1 MAFYHFIS
9 LKQQNILLGTF
20 KSHID
25 NYLLCYYHFIQLKIE
40 TRIKMIIAKRSFKF
54 SVLSAALFLS
64 STLFAQTEKTAP
76 VSGFARSFIT
86 GSIISNA
93 DITILE
99 TGEKLK
105 TDTNGHFGPINYPIG
120 KPITLELQQSG
131 YKTTQT
137 GTFIVPPQGLSGPYN
152 NITFQVPAWEAY
164 AMLAYV
170 IGANPDDNNCHVAIT
185 ITDYQKTMD
194 DIPQGEPDAKIT
206 LSPNINETPF
216 YFDIFKT
223 GPLKGKTNPFTKG
236 LTQTTD
242 DGGVA
247 FFNLPPLHNNQ
258 LYTVSAQKVGLI
270 FTETKFWCRK
280 GAFINISPPK
290 GPMALK

>member
-1 MAFYHFIS
+1 MLY
-9 LKQQNILLGTF
+9 
-20 KSHID
+20 
-25 NYLLCYYHFIQLKIE
+25 QLQLQIIIE
-40 TRIKMIIAKRSFKF
+40 TGVKMIIITRLFKLYFTFF
-54 SVLSAALFLS
+54 SLFLS
-64 STLFAQTEKTAP
+64 STSFALTKKTAP

-105 TDTNGHFGPINYPIG
+105 TDNNGHFGPINYPIG

-137 GTFIVPPQGLSGPYN
+137 GTFIVPPNGLTGPFD
-152 NITFQVPAWEAY
+152 NITFQVPAWETY
-164 AMLAYV
+164 SLLAYV
-170 IGANPDDNNCHVAIT
+170 IGANPDENNCHVVIT
-185 ITDYQKTMD
+185 VTDFHKTMD

-206 LSPNINETPF
+206 LSPFINETPF
-216 YFDIFKT
+216 YFDIFKS

-236 LTQTTD
+236 LTQTSD

-258 LYTVSAQKVGLI
+258 LYTVSAQKEGLV